1 MTKKLTI
8 LQPYVPTYR
17 VSFFEGLRSQL
28 EKYDINCVI
37 AAGSPSGIQAAR
49 QDSVERDWIVR
60 TKSRTAEIKGHTFN
74 LGSNPVPWKEA
85 DGVIV
90 GLEGTSIPLYKA
102 LATSRARALRVGVWG
117 HVKPYVKQGHRID
130 LALER
135 AQMRFADHI
144 FAYTPG
150 GAEYASTAGIDPNK
164 ITTVMNT
171 VDTSQLQQDLAAISD
186 AEIAEFS
193 NRLGVDFEKTFCF
206 IGGLDQSKR
215 IDFLG
220 EALDELWKIDPT
232 ITLIVGGKGQ
242 NEDLLK
248 RAIGRGQV
256 ASIGYLG
263 GRDKALALKA
273 SMAVC
278 MPGRIGLVA
287 VDALVAGRPVIT
299 TTWPYHAPEA
309 EYLVEG
315 KSRITSADE
324 PAAFARILK
333 NYADSPRPAESF
345 PYPDLSDMIQNYAQ
359 GVVRMFSS

>member
-1 MTKKLTI
+1 MTKELTI

-17 VSFFEGLRSQL
+17 VSFFEGLRRQL
-28 EKYDINCVI
+28 HKHDINCVI
-37 AAGSPSGIQAAR
+37 AAGVPSGIQAAR

-60 TKSRTAEIKGHTFN
+60 TKSRTAEIKGRTFD
-74 LGSNPVPWKEA
+74 LGSRPVPWEGA
-85 DGVIV
+85 DGVII

-117 HVKPYVKQGHRID
+117 HVKPYVNQGHRID

-135 AQMRFADHI
+135 AQMRVANHI

-150 GAEYASTAGIDPNK
+150 GAKYASSAGIDPNK

-171 VDTSQLQQDLAAISD
+171 VDTSQLQQDLAAVSD
-186 AEIAEFS
+186 ADIAEFS
-193 NRLGVDFEKTFCF
+193 NRLGVNIGKTFCF

-215 IDFLG
+215 IDFLS
-220 EALDELWKIDPT
+220 EALDALWEIDSN
-232 ITLIVGGKGQ
+232 IKLIVGGKGRD
-242 NEDLLK
+242 EKLLK
-248 RAIGRGQV
+248 SAIGRGQV
-256 ASIGYLG
+256 VSIGYLS
-263 GRDKALALKA
+263 GRNKALALKT

-299 TTWPYHAPEA
+299 TAWPYHAPEA

-315 KSRITSADE
+315 KSRITSADD
-324 PAAFARILK
+324 PTKFAWTLK
-333 NYADSPRPAESF
+333 NFTGFPRATEPF
-345 PYPDLSDMIQNYAQ
+345 PYPDLSDMIRNYAQ
-359 GVVRMFSS
+359 GVVRMFSN